1 MFVAGKLSVR
11 IVFPLA
17 KFAAAVPPLARWI
30 FQVQG
35 IPAVPFPLTLLLF
48 TAVRSGAFTV
58 TVSLHEL
65 FPSLLSVTTLFG
77 STAHT
82 PPVGF
87 TKPPVALGVAVKLTS
102 NAPAVAA
109 PDTTPVAPP
118 LV

>member
-1 MFVAGKLSVR
+1 M
-11 IVFPLA
+11 
-17 KFAAAVPPLARWI
+17 VPP
-30 FQVQG
+30 
-35 IPAVPFPLTLLLF
+35 PTLSLF

-102 NAPAVAA
+102 NAPVVAA
-109 PDTTPVAPP
+109 IDTAPLAVQLSTLLAMAQLMFP
-118 LV
+118 LMPTRFAVPAEP